1 MKTIT
6 LITIILIGITMAKNN
21 ELKVGDVAPDFT
33 LQDQN
38 EQEHTLSNYFGKK
51 MVVYFYPKDDTPG
64 CKKEACS
71 IRDNYAL
78 FEENDIVVFG
88 LSYDSPA
95 SHKKFAEK
103 YDLPFTLLSDT
114 EKSVAKLYNSNG
126 LLMAKRNSFLI
137 NTDGKIFKIYKNV
150 DVTSHTSNI
159 LDDFEA
165 LDSNKE
171 QK

>member
-1 MKTIT
+1 MKKG
-6 LITIILIGITMAKNN
+6 LIKLILTFIIIGVAVAKNN
-21 ELKVGDVAPDFT
+21 ELKIGDKAPDFT

-38 EQEHTLSNYFGKK
+38 KSEHTLSNYFGKK
-51 MVVYFYPKDDTPG
+51 LVVYFYPKDDTPG

-71 IRDNYAL
+71 IRDNYSL

-88 LSYDSPA
+88 LSYDTPS

-114 EKSVAKLYNSNG
+114 DKSVAKLYNSNG
-126 LLMAKRNSFLI
+126 FLLAKRNSFLI
-137 NTDGKIFKIYKNV
+137 DTNGNIFKIYKNV

-159 LDDFEA
+159 LDDFSE
-165 LDSNKE
+165 LE
-171 QK
+171 

>member
-1 MKTIT
+1 M
-6 LITIILIGITMAKNN
+6 
-21 ELKVGDVAPDFT
+21 D
-33 LQDQN
+33 QDST
-38 EQEHTLSNYFGKK
+38 EHTLSDYFGKK
-51 MVVYFYPKDDTPG
+51 IVVYFYPKDDTPG
-64 CKKEACS
+64 CKQEACS

-103 YDLPFTLLSDT
+103 YDLPFILLSDT

-137 NTDGKIFKIYKNV
+137 DTDGKIFRIYKNV

-159 LDDFEA
+159 LDDFDV
-165 LDSNKE
+165 LDANKE
-171 QK
+171 